1 MLYTVPKKAS
11 RLSKRGHSDID
22 QLKLWL
28 KKSWGKS
35 EMYLMHIAKYY
46 FFNWNQMV
54 FELLPKNPKALN
66 KQNSFRVMKFWV
78 CDDLWVL
85 TYSSFNND
93 RAGFILLKKC
103 AMYLQVGIAM
113 WSSSLRCWSSQNISY
128 LLLLCAFS
136 NWNFICLS
144 PIFAVQIVTT
154 LEILQVVVVLSKS
167 SDIMLG

>member
-22 QLKLWL
+22 HLKLSL

-66 KQNSFRVMKFWV
+66 
-78 CDDLWVL
+78 
-85 TYSSFNND
+85 
-93 RAGFILLKKC
+93 
-103 AMYLQVGIAM
+103 
-113 WSSSLRCWSSQNISY
+113 
-128 LLLLCAFS
+128 
-136 NWNFICLS
+136 
-144 PIFAVQIVTT
+144 
-154 LEILQVVVVLSKS
+154 
-167 SDIMLG
+167 